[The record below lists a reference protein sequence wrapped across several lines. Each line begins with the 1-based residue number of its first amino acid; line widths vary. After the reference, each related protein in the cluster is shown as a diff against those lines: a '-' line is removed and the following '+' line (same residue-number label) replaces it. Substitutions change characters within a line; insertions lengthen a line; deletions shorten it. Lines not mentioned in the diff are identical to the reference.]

1 MMPEWAKV
9 SHTSFSVRDAE
20 SSAQWSQ
27 RVLGM
32 EELERVEEDGWHCIV
47 LLHPAS
53 ATVLE
58 YQQHDANQGER
69 FDPRRTGLDHV
80 GFQVRSRAELDE
92 WRDHFEE
99 LGVDHS
105 PIADREYG
113 SVLTFRDP
121 DGIQLEMFFREG
133 HP

>member
-1 MMPEWAKV
+1 
-9 SHTSFSVRDAE
+9 
-20 SSAQWSQ
+20 
-27 RVLGM
+27 VLGL
-32 EELERVEEDGWHCIV
+32 EEINRVEGNGWHGI
-47 LLHPAS
+47 LLIHPAS
-53 ATVLE
+53 ASLLE
-58 YQQHDANQGER
+58 YQQHEAHRGEP
-69 FDPRRTGLDHV
+69 FDPRKTGLDHV
-80 GFQVRSRAELDE
+80 GFQVRSRAALDE
-92 WRDHFEE
+92 WLEHFEA